1 MGPGLAPTA
10 SPQTYRHTWPRTCPV
25 RLELVRGMAPPQ
37 GCMPLVQTALHSQ
50 NCLLQHQG
58 PWHAAPCCRRPR
70 LWALCC
76 QTCQRLG
83 QAPSCP
89 IPGHLA
95 DGLSKQPAGHSL
107 GPGRAPL
114 GRRPTSG
121 RRRRARRA
129 QRLPGGSGKP
139 LPPSSLPPWAGHP
152 SAQRH
157 PPRGNLLRARPTGGC
172 AISTSATR
180 GPCPSACASLAG
192 CTTPLAMATAPAD
205 PLVPMSPHLHPPRPS
220 LQALPSFLLGP
231 LAIRCNGTPYRM
243 IRRSCQPGNHG
254 CTDVGMPWPGGA
266 GPSGSPSQ
274 TLLTDYAHLRLPMPM
289 PRPLA
294 AWPATPEL
302 ICPPKA
308 SAPPL
313 RSPAH
318 GPATRRMLP
327 EHMFLPPCRN
337 TLGQAPGCNPETI
350 ACHAGVP
357 ETMPRHA
364 LAHVGPATLGG
375 GQAGRPGN

>member
-1 MGPGLAPTA
+1 MSNSRPSRRWTLEATRRPQPGPRAGTPRQAPHFRAA
-10 SPQTYRHTWPRTCPV
+10 S
-25 RLELVRGMAPPQ
+25 
-37 GCMPLVQTALHSQ
+37 
-50 NCLLQHQG
+50 QG
-58 PWHAAPCCRRPR
+58 PAGTAAARGQRQAAAAILPAALGGASCRPVPPS
-70 LWALCC
+70 
-76 QTCQRLG
+76 QG
-83 QAPSCP
+83 QPAQ
-89 IPGHLA
+89 GTA
-95 DGLSKQPAGHSL
+95 DGRVRNLHLCHARALPL
-107 GPGRAPL
+107 GLCLPGRL
-114 GRRPTSG
+114 
-121 RRRRARRA
+121 
-129 QRLPGGSGKP
+129 
-139 LPPSSLPPWAGHP
+139 H
-152 SAQRH
+152 
-157 PPRGNLLRARPTGGC
+157 N
-172 AISTSATR
+172 
-180 GPCPSACASLAG
+180 SACHG
-192 CTTPLAMATAPAD
+192 HCPCRP
-205 PLVPMSPHLHPPRPS
+205 PVPMSPHLHPPQPS
-220 LQALPSFLLGP
+220 LRVLPYFLLGP

-243 IRRSCQPGNHG
+243 IRRSCQPGKHG
-254 CTDVGMPWPGGA
+254 CTDVSMPWPGGA
-266 GPSGSPSQ
+266 GSSGSPSQ

-318 GPATRRMLP
+318 GPATCRMLP